1 MTTTTLDGHTE
12 TQHRSAQRA
21 LDALDR
27 LDTRLGNHYSDRRR
41 HVRRSFR
48 SVATVRLAAGAEN
61 APRDL
66 TVWTREI
73 SESGMSFI
81 SAERITAEWALIRLE
96 ISPGHPVWFVADI
109 VRSRELPSDDFWEH
123 GVAFRGRVSD

>member
-1 MTTTTLDGHTE
+1 MSTITLDGYTDS
-12 TQHRSAQRA
+12 QHRAAQRA
-21 LDALDR
+21 MDALDR

-48 SVATVRLAAGAEN
+48 SVATVRLAAAAEG
-61 APRDL
+61 APREV

-81 SAERITAEWALIRLE
+81 SPERIADEWALIRLE
-96 ISPGHPVWFVADI
+96 ISPGNPVWFVADI
-109 VRSRELPSDDFWEH
+109 IRCRELPSDDFWEH
-123 GVAFRGRVSD
+123 GIAFRGRVAD

>member
-1 MTTTTLDGHTE
+1 MSTMTLDGYTDSH
-12 TQHRSAQRA
+12 QRAAQRA

-41 HVRRSFR
+41 HLRRPFR
-48 SVATVRLAAGAEN
+48 SIATVRLAAAAEET
-61 APRDL
+61 PREI

-81 SAERITAEWALIRLE
+81 SPERIEDEWALIRLE
-96 ISPGHPVWFVADI
+96 ISPGNPVWFVADI
-109 VRSRELPSDDFWEH
+109 IRSRELPSDDFWEH
-123 GVAFRGRVSD
+123 GVAFRGRVAE